1 MCPDEYDDHNALF
14 DAISYH
20 DEHLVISHEG
30 DPAWRSEFEVC
41 TKSQVQ
47 YLKPYLFSVEGAVL
61 AGREGL
67 LALR

>member
-1 MCPDEYDDHNALF
+1 MRLKVAILSSSDALF

-30 DPAWRSEFEVC
+30 DPAWR
-41 TKSQVQ
+41 T
-47 YLKPYLFSVEGAVL
+47 AVL
-61 AGREGL
+61 AGTQQL

>member
-30 DPAWRSEFEVC
+30 DPAWRSELMWC
-41 TKSQVQ
+41 NKSQT
-47 YLKPYLFSVEGAVL
+47 EHI
-61 AGREGL
+61 
-67 LALR
+67 